1 MAIPDVDPVQVDAY
15 IAQRNDSM
23 ASGQTPPPFTAGAA
37 FMSAAVDSVIDVHAE
52 ARMPDG
58 AVFVREAVARRSGEA
73 KHPLAFVSWKE
84 GRPAPA
90 AEAR

>member
-1 MAIPDVDPVQVDAY
+1 
-15 IAQRNDSM
+15 
-23 ASGQTPPPFTAGAA
+23 
-37 FMSAAVDSVIDVHAE
+37 MSAAADSVIDVHAE

-73 KHPLAFVSWKE
+73 KRPVAFLSWKE

-90 AEAR
+90 AVTR